1 MVRRRYDRG
10 DRENIPRA
18 WTRIPKCIAVGIDRP
33 TARRTGIGWYRGLA
47 RTSLHQPR
55 EVEIDAH
62 VGSCLLE
69 RRELLGLSQ
78 ADLASGLGVTCQEL
92 HKFETGANR
101 ISAAKLYQ
109 CAQILNSGI
118 EYFFV
123 GLPATST
130 RKKGRET
137 TTDD

>member
-1 MVRRRYDRG
+1 MVQR
-10 DRENIPRA
+10 
-18 WTRIPKCIAVGIDRP
+18 KS
-33 TARRTGIGWYRGLA
+33 A
-47 RTSLHQPR
+47 RTSLRQPR

-62 VGSCLLE
+62 VGSRIIE

-78 ADLASGLGVTCQEL
+78 ADLASGLGVTFQEL

-130 RKKGRET
+130 RKKGRKT
-137 TTDD
+137 TVDDTEKR

>member
-1 MVRRRYDRG
+1 MAQR
-10 DRENIPRA
+10 
-18 WTRIPKCIAVGIDRP
+18 KS
-33 TARRTGIGWYRGLA
+33 A
-47 RTSLHQPR
+47 RTSLRQPR

-62 VGSCLLE
+62 VGSRIIE

-78 ADLASGLGVTCQEL
+78 ADLASGLGVPFQEL
-92 HKFETGANR
+92 HNFETGANR

-130 RKKGRET
+130 RKKGRKPTVDATEKR
-137 TTDD
+137 